1 MLEDSKLW
9 ARTIR
14 GMSRGPWTFYDPG
27 LQLGRLSELH
37 KGEPERIDIFSEP
50 WGEGYGWRKVAS
62 ARVKDAPFVCMA
74 PDMCSLIF
82 SIAKMNRREMVESVQ
97 IKDQVDDMLW
107 KIAEIDKQ
115 LNIPPRKDSK

>member
-1 MLEDSKLW
+1 
-9 ARTIR
+9 
-14 GMSRGPWTFYDPG
+14 MSRGPWTFG
-27 LQLGRLSELH
+27 ELH

-50 WGEGYGWRKVAS
+50 WGEGHGWRKVAS

-97 IKDQVDDMLW
+97 IKDQVDDMLR
-107 KIAEIDKQ
+107 KIAEIDQQ

>member
-14 GMSRGPWTFYDPG
+14 GMSRGPWTFG
-27 LQLGRLSELH
+27 ELH

-50 WGEGYGWRKVAS
+50 WGEGHGWRKVAS

-97 IKDQVDDMLW
+97 IKDQVDDMLR
-107 KIAEIDKQ
+107 KIAEIDQQ